1 MASIYGEIGNGL
13 LMFIV
18 VLPFYQY
25 YYILLPYIGN
35 NHPLTSYLTAPRVP
49 GF

>member
-13 LMFIV
+13 L
-18 VLPFYQY
+18 LFYRFTHIITY
-25 YYILLPYIGN
+25 YYHILGN
-35 NHPLTSYLTAPRVP
+35 NHPLTSYLTVPRVP